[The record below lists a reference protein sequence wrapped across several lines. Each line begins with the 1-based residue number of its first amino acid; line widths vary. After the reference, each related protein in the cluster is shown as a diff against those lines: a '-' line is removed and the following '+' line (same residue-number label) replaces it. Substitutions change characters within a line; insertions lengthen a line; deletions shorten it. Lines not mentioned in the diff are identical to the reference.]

1 VEHAVTTGL
10 SVRVLGCDGS
20 YAGPNGACSGY
31 LVSSGSTNVWVDCG
45 PGTLANLQKYVGL
58 DELSGIVVSH
68 AHPDHWVELAVT
80 INALRFYVERAGV
93 PLFTT
98 LETFTRLEAM
108 KGVPIPETFACHP
121 ITDGSHFDL
130 DGITFECRHTDH
142 PVETLSMRISAAGR
156 SFAYSADTG
165 PGWHLTSLPE
175 VDLALI
181 EATMRAD
188 QPGVAP
194 HLTTTEAG
202 ERAREAGAGR
212 LAITHLPPFADPT
225 ASQAEAADA
234 YGADVLVATTHLR
247 IEI

>member
-1 VEHAVTTGL
+1 MTTGL

-20 YAGPNGACSGY
+20 YAGAGGACSGY
-31 LVSSGSTNVWVDCG
+31 LVTSGSTNVWVDCG
-45 PGTLANLQKYVGL
+45 PGTLANLQQYVDL
-58 DELSGIVVSH
+58 AELSGIVVSH

-80 INALRFYVERAGV
+80 LNALRFYVERSGV

-98 LETFTRLEAM
+98 AETFTRLEAM
-108 KGVPIPETFACHP
+108 KGVPVPETFSCHS
-121 ITDGSHFDL
+121 ITDGSRFDL
-130 DGITFECRHTDH
+130 DGISFECALTDH

-165 PGWHLTSLPE
+165 PGWQLTSLPE

-188 QPGVAP
+188 QSGVAP

-202 ERAREAGAGR
+202 ERARAAGAPR
-212 LAITHLPPFADPT
+212 LAITHLPPGADAD
-225 ASQAEAADA
+225 ASRDEAAVA
-234 YGADVLVATTHLR
+234 YGAEVLVATTHLR